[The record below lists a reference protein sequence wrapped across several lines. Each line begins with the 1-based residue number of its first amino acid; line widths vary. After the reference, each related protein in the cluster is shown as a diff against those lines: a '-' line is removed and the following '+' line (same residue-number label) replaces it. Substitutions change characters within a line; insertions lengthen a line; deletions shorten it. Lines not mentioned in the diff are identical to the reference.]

1 MKKRLLYYE
10 RFVQTKF
17 DINDATRIKVAHLV
31 CKDVKNGDI
40 VTLGHTLYPEVVSK
54 SLAIAERYYDD
65 IDKISN
71 DYDILWNL
79 TDEELSPILYS
90 FEEVQTEYQK
100 LINNGVKEDEINSA
114 IITLFQ
120 EKRKMK

>member
-54 SLAIAERYYDD
+54 SLAIAEHYYDD

-79 TDEELSPILYS
+79 TDEELSPILHS

-100 LINNGVKEDEINSA
+100 LINNT
-114 IITLFQ
+114 IIKLL
-120 EKRKMK
+120 